1 MKKLIAYIYQVF
13 PFWHP
18 VLPQISVRQV
28 KISVRQVKIS
38 KLTKRPDFSSEF
50 LLEQHHFCTARHFS
64 LFSIWNS
71 FFIGLPWHFILLF
84 LQFYFLFLFC
94 GCPPWTSHTL
104 LVLIYVLGVTFKS
117 TFSVHTELHIPICEC
132 RNCLLRSPS
141 HLSHGYLMFR
151 MSTKEY
157 LRSFSFPKSSFFF
170 ILDGEEIIHPFTKAR
185 IMQIILDIAVFLT
198 SHIQSITRF
207 CWIFIKFIWPKS
219 CLHWSIATSSRLTSP
234 SILSLSHLCFSMA
247 ASQYKN
253 INT

>member
-1 MKKLIAYIYQVF
+1 MDEISSENSTESGGGKLKNCYHSSWSHLNKIDRLWGKKKKNQLTKKLIAYIYQVF

-28 KISVRQVKIS
+28 EIS
-38 KLTKRPDFSSEF
+38 KLTKPPDFSSEF
-50 LLEQHHFCTARHFS
+50 LLEHHHFCTACHFS

-71 FFIGLPWHFILLF
+71 FFIGLPWHFILLFF

-117 TFSVHTELHIPICEC
+117 ISSVHTELHIPICEC

-157 LRSFSFPKSSFFF
+157 LRSFSFPKSSFF
-170 ILDGEEIIHPFTKAR
+170 K
-185 IMQIILDIAVFLT
+185 
-198 SHIQSITRF
+198 
-207 CWIFIKFIWPKS
+207 KF
-219 CLHWSIATSSRLTSP
+219 
-234 SILSLSHLCFSMA
+234 
-247 ASQYKN
+247 
-253 INT
+253 